1 MTIIADDLGQ
11 CRQAPV
17 RGRNML
23 SFMRELQMSAIL
35 RAAQI
40 VCMAIFFSVTAG
52 FLEAR
57 AESSLQ
63 APNSAQHLQLAQR
76 DAAYCRSMA
85 AEIQS
90 MRNNYNSQCSGSLP
104 PQQVARCNSMR
115 QQLQDRIDRYNAQC
129 G

>member
-1 MTIIADDLGQ
+1 MFGQ
-11 CRQAPV
+11 
-17 RGRNML
+17 
-23 SFMRELQMSAIL
+23 FTRERQMSVL
-35 RAAQI
+35 VRAARFA
-40 VCMAIFFSVTAG
+40 CMAILVSVTAG
-52 FLEAR
+52 PLAAR
-57 AESSLQ
+57 AEHPLQ
-63 APNSAQHLQLAQR
+63 AASATQHLQVAQR